1 MVSQGSEINLNHF
14 LGALSLVTGLIIQL
28 YLVLV
33 TLWPWIEAM
42 DPHNQASILVVKSE
56 KMMEA
61 TLQLSPLVSRINSCM
76 SMYAMTILIFDNV
89 LFVLTMGKVFYFQF
103 VNLQLD

>member
-1 MVSQGSEINLNHF
+1 M
-14 LGALSLVTGLIIQL
+14 GLIIQL

-61 TLQLSPLVSRINSCM
+61 TLQLSPLVSLKSVKKM
-76 SMYAMTILIFDNV
+76 QDQFTIF
-89 LFVLTMGKVFYFQF
+89 LFHFF
-103 VNLQLD
+103 